1 MSTVDSHQGAGQS
14 SSARPLLI
22 DKWLI
27 VYHMVIWY
35 THLFSNAMGKVS
47 ELFGMNHDYFVANKA
62 GAFALKKLETFLAEV
77 RVGETVVVR
86 SRVLGRSAKRLHVM
100 HFMVKEEAGVL
111 AATAEILGSHVAMT
125 TRRTSPWPGYL
136 AAGLDRLIA
145 EHSAV
150 GWVAPVSGAIA
161 P

>member
-1 MSTVDSHQGAGQS
+1 MNLDTLPVTQRAVIPESYLDGFG
-14 SSARPLLI
+14 
-22 DKWLI
+22 
-27 VYHMVIWY
+27 HMNVMYY
-35 THLFSNAMGKVS
+35 THLFSNAMGEVFK
-47 ELFGMNHDYFVANKA
+47 LFGMDRDYFVANKA

-77 RVGETVVVR
+77 RVGEAVTVR

-111 AATAEILGSHVAMT
+111 AATAEILGSHVDMT
-125 TRRTSPWPGYL
+125 TRRTSPWPAHL

-145 EHSAV
+145 EHKAL
-150 GWVAPVSGAIA
+150 GWEAPVSGAIT